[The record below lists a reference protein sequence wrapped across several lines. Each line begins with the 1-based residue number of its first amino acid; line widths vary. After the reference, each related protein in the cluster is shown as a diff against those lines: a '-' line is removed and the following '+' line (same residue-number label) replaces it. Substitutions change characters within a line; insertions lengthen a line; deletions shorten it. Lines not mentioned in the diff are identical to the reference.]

1 MLRLRLLLSCLIVWA
16 APLHAQSEGDLV
28 AARAEAL
35 AARMPAT
42 HPRLLLLPQDLPAL
56 RRFVADAPGGSEV
69 ASLLGKLVQ
78 PVPAMIAE
86 PQPVPTGGKKDAR
99 ATEIWRTGYT
109 QANLA
114 GFTAWRQAFL
124 FLAQDDAAAGREAAR
139 WLLQIAS
146 WDVNGGINIR
156 SNDEAFIQSLRPM
169 IFAYDWAYEALTP
182 QERETVRSAIR
193 LRLDILWR
201 DISRKFSLVERT
213 PPDNSL
219 SHPMR
224 FISTLGQGAQ
234 ALWGESPGVEKY
246 LAWAY
251 EYYLRQ
257 FPVWGGDDGGWAEG
271 LDYWGT
277 GLTQHLRFLEG
288 MKLLGFDEP
297 LARPFFRH
305 NGYFALYNLQPY
317 DTSSFGDLTNITR
330 PTPNRALLVAKYAQ
344 LNRDGYLMRYARG
357 LSDRLPD
364 GNSYYEFNALD
375 SLLHLF
381 RAAQDKVAERD
392 LAELPGA
399 RVFRD
404 IGWVAMHGA
413 LGDKERDVMLAFKSS
428 PFGSASHSHSD
439 QNAFVL
445 MAYGQPLA
453 ISSGYRDWYGS
464 AHHDGWSR
472 STQAKNAILIGEQG
486 QPLKD
491 ASATGKI
498 ARFFSGPR
506 YDFTTGDATAA
517 YRRQAERV
525 LRHILFVDRRYFV
538 MLDELDA
545 HEFRTYQWLLHARE
559 RMALDDRTASLTSSK
574 GGAQLRVQFLVPE
587 AGALRLS
594 QTDQFAVP
602 PDAAFVKRMPN
613 EWHARAETITSSRT
627 QDFVS
632 VLMPARLGESS
643 SQATRLPASRGYA
656 LRVEQGALRDLV
668 LLGGERAGGVV
679 AGDTQLS
686 GLAAVVTQRADGGA
700 WQRFVLIDGKQL
712 RADELEVEAS
722 TAVSLEGAQEAMGI
736 VLQIEAPSA
745 ARLSLRL
752 PAAPRAVQGLA
763 EGTWGFDAQQGML
776 QLQVAAGQTRVR
788 VLR

>member
-1 MLRLRLLLSCLIVWA
+1 MLRPVLLLVCVLLWA
-16 APLHAQSEGDLV
+16 APLHAQNEADLV
-28 AARAEAL
+28 SARVEAL
-35 AARMPAT
+35 TARMPAT
-42 HPRLLLLPQDLPAL
+42 HPRLMLRPQDLPAL
-56 RRFVADAPGGSEV
+56 RRFVAESGSGEV
-69 ASLLGKLVQ
+69 AHLLGKLGQ
-78 PVPAMIAE
+78 PVPDMIAE
-86 PQPVPTGGKKDAR
+86 PQAVPVGGKKDAR

-114 GFTAWRQAFL
+114 GFTAWRQSFL
-124 FLAQDDAAAGREAAR
+124 FLARDDAQAGREAAR

-146 WDVNGGINIR
+146 WDVGGGINIR
-156 SNDEAFIQSLRPM
+156 TNDEAFIQSLRPM

-201 DISRKFSLVERT
+201 DISRKFSLLQPT
-213 PPDNSL
+213 LPDSSL

-257 FPVWGGDDGGWAEG
+257 FPVWGGEDGGWAEG

-277 GLTQHLRFLEG
+277 GLTQHLRFLDG

-344 LNRDGYLMRYARG
+344 LNRDPYLMRYARG
-357 LSDRLPD
+357 LSERLPD
-364 GNSYYEFNALD
+364 GESYYEFNALD
-375 SLLHLF
+375 SLLQLF
-381 RAAQDKVAERD
+381 RAAQDKVAERP
-392 LAELPGA
+392 LSELPAA
-399 RVFRD
+399 RHFRD
-404 IGWVAMHGA
+404 IGWVAMHAA
-413 LGDKERDVMLAFKSS
+413 LGDKERDVLLAFKSS
-428 PFGSASHSHSD
+428 PYGSASHSHSD

-472 STQAKNAILIGEQG
+472 TTQAKNAILIGEQG
-486 QPLKD
+486 QPIKD
-491 ASATGKI
+491 ASASGRIT
-498 ARFFSGPR
+498 RFFTGPR
-506 YDFTTGDATAA
+506 YDFTSGDATAA
-517 YRRQAERV
+517 YRRQAERA

-538 MLDELDA
+538 MLDELDT
-545 HEFRTYQWLLHARE
+545 HEYRTFQWLLHARE
-559 RMALDDRTASLTSSK
+559 RMTLDPQTASLTSSK
-574 GGAQLRVQFLVPE
+574 GAAQLRVQFLVPE

-602 PDAAFVKRMPN
+602 PDAAFAKRMPN
-613 EWHARAETITSSRT
+613 EWHARVETTASSRT
-627 QDFVS
+627 QDFLS
-632 VLMPARLGESS
+632 LLAPGRLGDSLP
-643 SQATRLPASRGYA
+643 QAVRLPATRGYA
-656 LRVEQGALRDLV
+656 LQVEQAGLRDLV
-668 LLGGERAGGVV
+668 LLGGQRHGGAQAGE
-679 AGDTQLS
+679 QRLQ
-686 GLAAVVTQRADGGA
+686 GLAAAITHDASS
-700 WQRFVLIDGKQL
+700 WLRFVLIEGQGL
-712 RADELEVEAS
+712 QAAGLGLQAS
-722 TAVSLEGAQEAMGI
+722 AALNVEGAQDAQHLA
-736 VLQIEAPSA
+736 LQIEAPA
-745 ARLSLRL
+745 PARLSLQL
-752 PAAPRAVQGLA
+752 PAAPRGVQGVADGAWQYEAARGLLH
-763 EGTWGFDAQQGML
+763 L
-776 QLQVAAGQTRVR
+776 QLAAGSTRVSVQR
-788 VLR
+788 